1 MDGPI
6 NIRSDLM
13 SHGMVG
19 GRHVGGIDSDTPNTL
34 IYLVCPTELTFIGSL
49 SLELQYD
56 PVRVPAVRR
65 SHVND
70 DMLHWE
76 VGWVQIKFSLQ

>member
-1 MDGPI
+1 
-6 NIRSDLM
+6 M

-19 GRHVGGIDSDTPNTL
+19 GRHVGGMVSDAPNTL
-34 IYLVCPTELTFIGSL
+34 IYLVCPTELAFIDSL
-49 SLELQYD
+49 SLSNYD
-56 PVRVPAVRR
+56 SVRVPAVRR

>member
-19 GRHVGGIDSDTPNTL
+19 GRHVGGMGSDAPSTL
-34 IYLVCPTELTFIGSL
+34 TYLVCPTELAFIDSL
-49 SLELQYD
+49 SLSHYD

-70 DMLHWE
+70 DMPHWE